1 MAGALISLYMYLTNT
16 RFELHTTKDGAVYKF
31 DKKTGQTWFVK
42 GIQENPVKEGQKND
56 QKTPEML
63 SPEDL
68 LTQEERDKNLEA
80 IQKFLQPPE
89 KDKK

>member
-1 MAGALISLYMYLTNT
+1 
-16 RFELHTTKDGAVYKF
+16 
-31 DKKTGQTWFVK
+31 
-42 GIQENPVKEGQKND
+42 
-56 QKTPEML
+56 ML